1 MMDFDEE
8 RTFMGYRFRMQVND
22 NLIHWT
28 PLDEHMPDVVLLALQ
43 RTLNAIA
50 EQARLNLERPQP
62 PEKFWVAEF
71 DKRIK
76 RIADGWIKS
85 R

>member
-1 MMDFDEE
+1 MMESDED
-8 RTFMGYRFRMQVND
+8 RVFMGYRFRMQIND

-43 RTLNAIA
+43 RTLNAIV
-50 EQARLNLERPQP
+50 EQARLNLERTQP

-71 DKRIK
+71 DKRI
-76 RIADGWIKS
+76 ADGWIKS
-85 R
+85 RL